1 MTVQN
6 KLEVGAEVEAMCK
19 TCKGPSI
26 HVIEVIKNDKITK
39 VMCKACLNSHR
50 YVPVSEAEEATKP
63 KTAKRKTPLKTKEE
77 RKWSRLLS
85 KVDSEQ
91 PIEYEMDKSFT
102 EKDVINH
109 AKFGVGV
116 VVEVVDRTK
125 ISVAFQQGMKTLVQN
140 R

>member
-116 VVEVVDRTK
+116 VVE
-125 ISVAFQQGMKTLVQN
+125 
-140 R
+140 